1 MEVLKYERTK
11 ALQLITLPRIATNR
25 KPYLLANADTNG
37 PVNMGAMI
45 VKKKKKDKLFYQRE
59 KEFINR
65 KEKRLLK
72 ENGI

>member
-1 MEVLKYERTK
+1 MDVLKYERTK

-37 PVNMGAMI
+37 PVNMI
-45 VKKKKKDKLFYQRE
+45 VKKKKDKLFYQRE

>member
-1 MEVLKYERTK
+1 MDVLKYERTK

-45 VKKKKKDKLFYQRE
+45 VKKKRKINYFTREKKNLLIGRKKDY
-59 KEFINR
+59 
-65 KEKRLLK
+65 
-72 ENGI
+72 